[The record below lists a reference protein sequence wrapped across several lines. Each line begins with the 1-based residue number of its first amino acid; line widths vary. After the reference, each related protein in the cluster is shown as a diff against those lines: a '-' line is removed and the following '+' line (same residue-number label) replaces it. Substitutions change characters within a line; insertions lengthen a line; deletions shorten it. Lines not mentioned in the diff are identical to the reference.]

1 LGTRADPSTQNLIS
15 ELFDRTASSY
25 GLVGPDF
32 FSDIAGRLVKRAAIH
47 SGDAVLDLATGS
59 GAVIAQ
65 ITPLVGQTGSVIGI
79 DVSEAMLARARQRL
93 ARITPPGLNLV
104 LRRMRAE
111 QLEFD
116 AASFDRVTCAS
127 ALHLFDDPA
136 AAVAEVRRVLRPRGR
151 LAVSLFGAEDPR
163 WHWKDELLEQLKPTI
178 SLKQRFDQAGLHELL
193 TGAGFDAV
201 HIDTEQIDVPYLSAE
216 EWLASAWSHGWR
228 HALERMDRD
237 TLTAFRDR
245 LPSLIDPSREHDDVY
260 HWRPQIICAF
270 ADKP

>member
-1 LGTRADPSTQNLIS
+1 
-15 ELFDRTASSY
+15 
-25 GLVGPDF
+25 
-32 FSDIAGRLVKRAAIH
+32 
-47 SGDAVLDLATGS
+47 
-59 GAVIAQ
+59 
-65 ITPLVGQTGSVIGI
+65 
-79 DVSEAMLARARQRL
+79 
-93 ARITPPGLNLV
+93 
-104 LRRMRAE
+104 MRAE

-136 AAVAEVRRVLRPRGR
+136 AAVAEVRRVLRPRQAGR
-151 LAVSLFGAEDPR
+151 VAVRRRGSALALEN
-163 WHWKDELLEQLKPTI
+163 ELLEQLKPTI

-193 TGAGFDAV
+193 TAAGFDAV

-216 EWLASAWSHGWR
+216 EWLGRAWSHGWR

-260 HWRPQIICAF
+260 HWRPQIIFAF
-270 ADKP
+270 ADVSEVERGVATEATGGVESTDS